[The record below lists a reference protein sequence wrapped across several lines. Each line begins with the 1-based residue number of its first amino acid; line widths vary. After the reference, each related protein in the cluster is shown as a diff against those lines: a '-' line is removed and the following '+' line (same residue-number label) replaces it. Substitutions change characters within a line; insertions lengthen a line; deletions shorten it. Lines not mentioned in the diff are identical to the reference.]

1 MKRSQVST
9 LPEYR
14 SITDL
19 LRGQSS
25 KIIREINDSDKV
37 VIINKQNQPQAVII
51 SYKRYK
57 RLKESAQCDI

>member
-1 MKRSQVST
+1 MAKKQAPV

-14 SITDL
+14 SITDF

-25 KIIREINDSDKV
+25 KIIREINDTDKV
-37 VIINKQNQPQAVII
+37 IIINKQNQPQAVLI

-57 RLKESAQCDI
+57 RLKNSSNCDI